1 MRSCSSASA
10 PGRLSNVTPVCLLA
24 PGLLDAAVDQLM
36 IRRDFQASFDSCEKG
51 LQSLVHSEV
60 LEENWS
66 RHGELKAA
74 LCIVGIQALA
84 ELNQWSEVHT
94 WVLRHYDETEKIPA
108 KIMQMC
114 ILLYTKVAEQTE
126 MQELVQTWLQSSSNM
141 RQPGYSSVAEL
152 YTLHFVQT
160 LDQTTEAT
168 EEMEDK
174 GEVSLNEVHKVQGSL
189 AQRLN
194 SVVKLFYRGLSTVGA
209 NIRSHSLRQAFL
221 LLFLLYLLLVRMD
234 PVNTTGI
241 SIHPS
246 IICKR
251 LSSSGSRW
259 VQSLPGIIGR
269 KAGIHPGGGTSPSQ
283 GNTHS
288 HTYGHF

>member
-234 PVNTTGI
+234 PAL
-241 SIHPS
+241 PS
-246 IICKR
+246 AFPWILR
-251 LSSSGSRW
+251 LYRLLQQMWNSMFGPYYRAFS
-259 VQSLPGIIGR
+259 
-269 KAGIHPGGGTSPSQ
+269 
-283 GNTHS
+283 
-288 HTYGHF
+288 